1 MGAMCLVIASAPTS
15 PEGRQ
20 ALSLAEAFLTGR
32 DALTLVVLQDAVVL
46 ACRKQ
51 PSETLE
57 VMERL
62 LARGATL
69 CVLLEDLALRGLASA
84 ELLGPHTLVDYGTAA
99 KLLADE
105 PGQVIGCV

>member
-1 MGAMCLVIASAPTS
+1 MGATCLVIASPPNS

-20 ALSLAEAFLTGR
+20 ALELAEAFLARFDTF
-32 DALTLVVLQDAVVL
+32 ALVLLQDAVVL

-51 PSETLE
+51 PQETLE
-57 VMERL
+57 TMERL

-69 CVLLEDLALRGLASA
+69 SVLLEDLALRGLASA
-84 ELLGPHTLVDYGTAA
+84 ELLEPSVLMDYPGLA

-105 PGQVIGCV
+105 PCQVIGCV